1 MLEGEAEAEV
11 IAHLLEA
18 FSPRV
23 LVALL
28 NMHWQKQLAA
38 RRLRKGGSRR
48 AEEARDAE
56 LAFLLYA
63 TLKQLT
69 DDAVK
74 TPAALPL
81 RRLFRQ
87 WEAEEGREIVRQI
100 RRIEIVDDEGAL
112 GVVYFPM
119 PSWVMAVWTT
129 AHVEAVKKE
138 IVMTVKRDN
147 PEEKLKDFWSQAT
160 SQLIDVV
167 KHHRNIRGL
176 RKRKGGAALF
186 GWIAFN
192 LARTHTLWRW
202 LSILMSAVVNV
213 LMMIYLR
220 DCKDGEAEEGATHVC
235 MRDDIMSNNQHNGSG
250 VRVRVGVSNQHNGS
264 AWHQP

>member
-1 MLEGEAEAEV
+1 M
-11 IAHLLEA
+11 
-18 FSPRV
+18 
-23 LVALL
+23 
-28 NMHWQKQLAA
+28 
-38 RRLRKGGSRR
+38 
-48 AEEARDAE
+48 
-56 LAFLLYA
+56 
-63 TLKQLT
+63 
-69 DDAVK
+69 K
-74 TPAALPL
+74 TAAALPL

-176 RKRKGGAALF
+176 RKVR
-186 GWIAFN
+186 
-192 LARTHTLWRW
+192 AR
-202 LSILMSAVVNV
+202 
-213 LMMIYLR
+213 
-220 DCKDGEAEEGATHVC
+220 
-235 MRDDIMSNNQHNGSG
+235 
-250 VRVRVGVSNQHNGS
+250 VRVRVRVRVRAEVWVGVWVRRGCGLGCGCR
-264 AWHQP
+264 AWRARAWRR